1 MIYKILDVVMNPE
14 LQNPDGNELPNI
26 VGEEAITFM
35 DILMYSLIL
44 LICAGL
50 LFVVVKKIR
59 KIKNENV

>member
-1 MIYKILDVVMNPE
+1 MIYKLLDLVVNPE
-14 LQNPDGNELPNI
+14 LQIPDGNELPNI

-50 LFVVVKKIR
+50 LLVVVKKIR